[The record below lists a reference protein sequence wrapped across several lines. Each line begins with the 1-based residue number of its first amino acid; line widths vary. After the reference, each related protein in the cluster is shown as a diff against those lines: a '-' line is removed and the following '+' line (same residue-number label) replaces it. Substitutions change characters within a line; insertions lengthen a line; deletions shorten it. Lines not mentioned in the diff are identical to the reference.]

1 MSDRSARP
9 ERHVVLVELSV
20 AAERAA
26 EFMPLMLA
34 NAAASL
40 RDEPG
45 CRQFDVS
52 VTGDGETEILLYEVY
67 DSAGAFQQHL
77 RTQHFLDFD
86 RVTATMV
93 LRKVVKVATLRTV
106 PSQT

>member
-1 MSDRSARP
+1 MNDRSVRP
-9 ERHVVLVELSV
+9 ARHVVLVELSI
-20 AAERAA
+20 AAERVA

-34 NAAASL
+34 NATASL

-52 VTGDGETEILLYEVY
+52 VSGEDDTEILLYEVY
-67 DSAGAFQQHL
+67 DSAGAFHEHL
-77 RTQHFLDFD
+77 RTQHFLNFD
-86 RVTATMV
+86 RVTASMV
-93 LRKVVKVATLRTV
+93 LRKVVKVATLQAG